1 MSVFKCFARVIA
13 KVTCCALSC
22 VVCLPAIGVAD
33 TTLAPDIHIS
43 SDYDNNKRL
52 QLDNKDAVNGYVA
65 EAALTLKSKAPQ
77 WKKEL
82 YTQLKSRKYEGGY
95 ELDSDDQNVSA
106 SLGFDGQTT
115 STTLK
120 VTGINDTT
128 LTDQLDFSG
137 YTEVLKRRHYRALG
151 FSHLAKLTPLDTVSL
166 DYSTSDSRYVNADT
180 TSLVNYRYDSVATT
194 LQHAVDE
201 TIAGYATASGSHYE
215 AKDIANE
222 SNSLDLS
229 LGTLWK
235 PSAPTQIKLGLGHRK
250 TDYEYIGGL
259 LTLDDRFSYVTLEA
273 SRQLMAGLITFKTQ
287 NLSQPTGDGNLYNVR
302 KLSLDYVTEITLRH
316 KLSITAAYSEQRAS
330 ADDYAINDRNN
341 IQLIAAYRYRM
352 TRDVGLQTLWTY
364 RQQEFLSLQD
374 DADSNAIWL
383 GVYWAP
389 VAYKW

>member
-1 MSVFKCFARVIA
+1 MSLFNSFARAITRDVR
-13 KVTCCALSC
+13 C
-22 VVCLPAIGVAD
+22 VLPCVFCLPAIVLAD
-33 TTLAPDIHIS
+33 TTLAPDMHIS

-52 QLDNKDAVNGYVA
+52 QLDNKDAVSGYVA
-65 EAALTLKSKAPQ
+65 EAALTLKSNAAQ

-82 YTQLKSRKYEGGY
+82 YTQLKSRRYEGGY
-95 ELDSDDQNVSA
+95 ALDSDDQNVSA
-106 SLGFDGQTT
+106 SLGYNGQTS

-120 VTGINDTT
+120 AIGINDTT

-137 YTEVLKRRHYRALG
+137 YTEVLKRRHYRSAGL
-151 FSHLAKLTPLDTVSL
+151 SHQTQLTPLDSLLL
-166 DYSTSDSRYVNADT
+166 DYSTSNASYVNAET
-180 TSLVNYRYDSVATT
+180 TSLVNYSFDSITTT

-201 TIAGYATASGSHYE
+201 SIAGYVTASGSHYE

-222 SNSLDLS
+222 SDSVDLS

-235 PSAPTQIKLGLGHRK
+235 PSAPTQIKLGVGHRK
-250 TDYEYIGGL
+250 TDYERFGGL
-259 LTLDDRFSYVTLEA
+259 LTYDDRFSYVMLEA

-287 NLSQPTGDGNLYNVR
+287 DLSQPTGDGNLYNVR
-302 KLSLDYVTEITLRH
+302 KISLEYSTEFTLRH

-330 ADDYAINDRNN
+330 ADDYAMNDRNN
-341 IQLIAAYRYRM
+341 IQLIAAYRYRI
-352 TRDVGLQTLWTY
+352 TKETGLQTLWTY

-374 DADSNAIWL
+374 DADSNALWL

>member
-1 MSVFKCFARVIA
+1 MSPFKSFARVITRDA
-13 KVTCCALSC
+13 CCVLSC
-22 VVCLPAIGVAD
+22 IVCLPTIVLAD
-33 TTLAPDIHIS
+33 TTLAPDMHIS

-52 QLDNKDAVNGYVA
+52 QLDNKDAVGGYVA
-65 EAALTLKSKAPQ
+65 EAALTLKSNATQ

-82 YTQLKSRKYEGGY
+82 YTQLKSRRYEGGY
-95 ELDSDDQNVSA
+95 ALDSDDQNVSA
-106 SLGFDGQTT
+106 SLGYNGQTT

-120 VTGINDTT
+120 AIGINDTT

-137 YTEVLKRRHYRALG
+137 YTEVLKRRHYRSAGL
-151 FSHLAKLTPLDTVSL
+151 SHQTQLTPLDSLLL
-166 DYSTSDSRYVNADT
+166 DYSTSNASYVNAET
-180 TSLVNYRYDSVATT
+180 TSLVNYSFDSITTT

-201 TIAGYATASGSHYE
+201 SIAGYVTASGSHYE

-222 SNSLDLS
+222 SDSVDLS

-235 PSAPTQIKLGLGHRK
+235 PSAPTQIKLGVGHRK
-250 TDYEYIGGL
+250 TDYERFGGL

-287 NLSQPTGDGNLYNVR
+287 DLSQPTGDGNLYNVR
-302 KLSLDYVTEITLRH
+302 KISLDYSTEFTLRH

-330 ADDYAINDRNN
+330 ADDYAMNDRNN
-341 IQLIAAYRYRM
+341 IQLIAAYRYRI
-352 TRDVGLQTLWTY
+352 TKETGLQTQWTY

-374 DADSNAIWL
+374 DADSNALWL